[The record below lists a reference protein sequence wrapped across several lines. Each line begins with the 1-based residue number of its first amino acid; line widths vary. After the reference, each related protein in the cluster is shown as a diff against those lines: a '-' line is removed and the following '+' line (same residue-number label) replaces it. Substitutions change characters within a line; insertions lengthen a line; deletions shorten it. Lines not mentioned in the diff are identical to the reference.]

1 MNATITT
8 EARTHADSQGEVMT
22 TRTTTTGAPVA
33 GGGPSPA
40 LKRIVGIARSET
52 KRLARWTFAGVGLG
66 VIAFFALLAT
76 VVAFVAGN
84 TGPRMGAMAGSSV
97 DLESSLGIVAGLAM
111 AADLIGIVI
120 LALWAAAV
128 SSDYSTGWV
137 RITVQAEPR
146 RWRLV
151 AGKLLTLTVF
161 TLIATTIA
169 TVISVV
175 AAPLLA
181 NAAGVSTAAW
191 SAGTVGTIASAWFN
205 LAVAVLVWGTIG
217 FTIAIVTRSAI
228 VAIAGGIGYLMV
240 FEGLLGMVADELTTY
255 LPGSILDAVVAGG
268 NATLAYGPAL
278 ALAAL
283 FGAAAIGIST
293 LVFSRRDVT
302 S

>member
-1 MNATITT
+1 
-8 EARTHADSQGEVMT
+8 MT
-22 TRTTTTGAPVA
+22 TRRAITDAPAA
-33 GGGPSPA
+33 GGRPTPV
-40 LKRIVGIARSET
+40 LKRIVGIARSEA
-52 KRLARWTFAGVGLG
+52 KRLTRWTFAGVGLG
-66 VIAFFALLAT
+66 VIAFFAFLAT
-76 VVAFVAGN
+76 FVTFMAGN
-84 TGPRMGAMAGSSV
+84 TGSHMGAMAGSSV
-97 DLESSLGIVAGLAM
+97 DLESSAGIVAGLTM

-137 RITVQAEPR
+137 RLTVQAEPR

-161 TLIATTIA
+161 TLVATTIA
-169 TVISVV
+169 TVISVIV
-175 AAPLLA
+175 APLLA
-181 NAAGVSTAAW
+181 NAADVSTAAW
-191 SAGTVGTIASAWFN
+191 ST
-205 LAVAVLVWGTIG
+205 AVLVWGTIG
-217 FTIAIVTRSAI
+217 LTIAMVTRSAI

-240 FEGLLGMVADELTTY
+240 FEGLLGLVAEEVTTY

-283 FGAAAIGIST
+283 FGIVAIGVST

>member
-1 MNATITT
+1 
-8 EARTHADSQGEVMT
+8 MT
-22 TRTTTTGAPVA
+22 TPTMTIGAPVA
-33 GGGPSPA
+33 GGGPGPT
-40 LKRIVGIARSET
+40 LKRIVGIARSEA
-52 KRLARWTFAGVGLG
+52 KRLTRWTFAGVGLG
-66 VIAFFALLAT
+66 VIAFFAFLAT
-76 VVAFVAGN
+76 FVTFMAGN
-84 TGPRMGAMAGSSV
+84 TGSHMGAIAGLSI
-97 DLESSLGIVAGLAM
+97 DLESSSGIVAGLTM

-151 AGKLLTLTVF
+151 AGKLLTLTAF
-161 TLIATTIA
+161 TLVATTIA

-175 AAPLLA
+175 VAVPLA
-181 NAAGVSTAAW
+181 NAADVSTAAW
-191 SAGTVGTIASAWFN
+191 STGTVGTIASAWFN
-205 LAVAVLVWGTIG
+205 LTIAVLVWGTIG
-217 FTIAIVTRSAI
+217 LTIAMVTRSAI

-240 FEGLLGMVADELTTY
+240 FEGLLGMVADEVTAY

-283 FGAAAIGIST
+283 FGAVAIGTST
-293 LVFSRRDVT
+293 LVFGRRDVT

>member
-1 MNATITT
+1 
-8 EARTHADSQGEVMT
+8 MT
-22 TRTTTTGAPVA
+22 TRTMTTDAPVA
-33 GGGPSPA
+33 EGGPA
-40 LKRIVGIARSET
+40 LTAKRIVGIARSEA
-52 KRLARWTFAGVGLG
+52 KRLRRWTFAGVGLG
-66 VIAFFALLAT
+66 VIAFFAFLAT
-76 VVAFVAGN
+76 FVTFMAGN
-84 TGPRMGAMAGSSV
+84 AGSSVGAMAGLSG
-97 DLESSLGIVAGLAM
+97 DLESSSGIVAGLTM

-137 RITVQAEPR
+137 RLTVQAEPR

-161 TLIATTIA
+161 TLVATTLA

-175 AAPLLA
+175 VALPLA
-181 NAAGVSTAAW
+181 NAADVSTAAW
-191 SAGTVGTIASAWFN
+191 SAGIAGTIAGAWFN
-205 LAVAVLVWGTIG
+205 LTVAVLVWGTIG
-217 FTIAIVTRSAI
+217 FAIAMVTRSAI

-240 FEGLLGMVADELTTY
+240 FERLLGMVADDLSTY

-283 FGAAAIGIST
+283 FGVVAIGIST
-293 LVFSRRDVT
+293 LVFGRRDVT